1 MSGFDLRPYPIV
13 LAEDINSMFT
23 KIEHS
28 TDFICSKDIAARSC
42 WPFQQCAINLT
53 RFSHVNETDSKLTV
67 LLAGC
72 CY

>member
-42 WPFQQCAINLT
+42 
-53 RFSHVNETDSKLTV
+53 
-67 LLAGC
+67 
-72 CY
+72 